1 MSSRRALKLAEAVRQ
16 VVSSAI
22 LFELKDPRVRDVTV
36 TYVEVSDDLRF
47 AKVHV
52 SVMGDEKR
60 QRLTLRGLESAAG
73 FLQAKCAEKIETRWT
88 PKLTFVLDQGV
99 KRSIEITRILAEVL
113 PPPPSSGEES
123 QVEEKAAEEEAAE
136 GVPNRESA
144 GELAVEGPAGEAPP
158 AQPKTGSEAP

>member
-99 KRSIEITRILAEVL
+99 KRSIEVTRILAEVL
-113 PPPPSSGEES
+113 PPSPSSGEQSQAGEEES
-123 QVEEKAAEEEAAE
+123 EEQDTEGIPDVEVAEESAAE
-136 GVPNRESA
+136 GP
-144 GELAVEGPAGEAPP
+144 GHDAPP
-158 AQPKTGSEAP
+158 APPRTGSEAP

>member
-1 MSSRRALKLAEAVRQ
+1 MSSRRALKLAEAVRH

-36 TYVEVSDDLRF
+36 TYVEVSEDLRF

-60 QRLTLRGLESAAG
+60 QRLTLRGLQSAAG

-99 KRSIEITRILAEVL
+99 KHSIEISRILAEVL
-113 PPPPSSGEES
+113 PRPVAADEGKPSGEEETETAPDS
-123 QVEEKAAEEEAAE
+123 NAESVVPDSSADKREIAEASSE
-136 GVPNRESA
+136 PESHPQSA
-144 GELAVEGPAGEAPP
+144 
-158 AQPKTGSEAP
+158 